1 MCRLFG
7 AISHGPVYYELF
19 EEFADLAVMGNTPR
33 GGADERGHR
42 DGWGLAF
49 FRNGALVDHVRGAG
63 SAEADPKFFQAAWR
77 IAKVNTERRAGER
90 LIVLAHIRRASSGTP
105 IGPEWSHPFV
115 ETKGGRTW
123 AFAHNGGLNDCPWR
137 EEDGRIDSQ
146 VAFRLLLSNLES
158 GEPEEVAAAT
168 RATVE
173 AARREYG
180 GYSALNFLLTDGE
193 WLHAFR
199 DYEKDSDYYTLY
211 YDDFGE
217 MVLACSQPILGMK
230 DDPVV
235 KGSLVSVGPELK
247 IRRRLVI

>member
-7 AISHGPVYYELF
+7 AVSVGPVYYDLF

-33 GGADERGHR
+33 GGADARGHR
-42 DGWGLAF
+42 DGWGIACF
-49 FRNGALVDHVRGAG
+49 HNGTLRDHIRGVG
-63 SAEADPKFFQAAWR
+63 SAQADPKYFQAAWKV
-77 IAKVNTERRAGER
+77 AKTNIDRKAGER
-90 LIVLAHIRRASSGTP
+90 LVVIGHIRRASPGTP

-115 ETKGGRTW
+115 DAKGGRTW

-146 VAFRLLLSNLES
+146 VAFRVLLSNLD
-158 GEPEEVAAAT
+158 GEGPEEVAGAT
-168 RATVE
+168 KATVE
-173 AARREYG
+173 AVRREYG

-199 DYEKDSDYYTLY
+199 DYENDSDYYTLY

-217 MVLACSQPILGMK
+217 MMLACSQPILGMK

-235 KGSLVSVGPELK
+235 KGSIVSIGPDLK
-247 IRRRLVI
+247 IRRTRVL

>member
-7 AISHGPVYYELF
+7 AISRGPVYYDLF

-33 GGADERGHR
+33 GSPDERGHR
-42 DGWGLAF
+42 DGWGIACF
-49 FRNGALVDHVRGAG
+49 HNGKLRDHIRGVG
-63 SAEADPKFFQAAWR
+63 SAQADPRYFQAAWKV
-77 IAKVNTERRAGER
+77 AKANIDRKAGER
-90 LIVLAHIRRASSGTP
+90 LVVIGHIRRASPGTP

-146 VAFRLLLSNLES
+146 VAFRLLLSNLDG

-168 RATVE
+168 KKTVE

-193 WLHAFR
+193 RLHAFR

-217 MVLACSQPILGMK
+217 MVLACSQPILGMR
-230 DDPVV
+230 DNLLPGGYLLSAGPGLEVV
-235 KGSLVSVGPELK
+235 KARV
-247 IRRRLVI
+247 R